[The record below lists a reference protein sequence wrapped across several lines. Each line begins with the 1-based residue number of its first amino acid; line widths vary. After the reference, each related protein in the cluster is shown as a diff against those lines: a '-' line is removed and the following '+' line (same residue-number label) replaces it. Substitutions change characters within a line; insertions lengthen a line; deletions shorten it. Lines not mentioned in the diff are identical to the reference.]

1 MTTSSPAR
9 HTVPSVIDLLGT
21 LLHAMT
27 RPVAEGSQ
35 RNARS
40 ALDALAARTV
50 L

>member
-1 MTTSSPAR
+1 MSTSAPSR
-9 HTVPSVIDLLGT
+9 HAVPTVILLLGA

-27 RPVAEGSQ
+27 RPLAEGSQ

-40 ALDALAARTV
+40 ALDALMARTM